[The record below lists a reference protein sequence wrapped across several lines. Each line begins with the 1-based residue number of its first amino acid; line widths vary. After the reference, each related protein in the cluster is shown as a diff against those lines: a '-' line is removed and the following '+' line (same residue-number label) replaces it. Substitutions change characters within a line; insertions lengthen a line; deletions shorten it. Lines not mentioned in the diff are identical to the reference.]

1 MWCGITSIPGIKDFS
16 LRVLK
21 GIERYTKTRQSDQ
34 SVFTLRITLILKG
47 TGAMQLKVIIIHE
60 SLKLFSFKGLPG
72 TTTSDILKITGS
84 PRGGFYF
91 HYPAEKI

>member
-1 MWCGITSIPGIKDFS
+1 
-16 LRVLK
+16 
-21 GIERYTKTRQSDQ
+21 
-34 SVFTLRITLILKG
+34 
-47 TGAMQLKVIIIHE
+47 MQLKVIIIHE